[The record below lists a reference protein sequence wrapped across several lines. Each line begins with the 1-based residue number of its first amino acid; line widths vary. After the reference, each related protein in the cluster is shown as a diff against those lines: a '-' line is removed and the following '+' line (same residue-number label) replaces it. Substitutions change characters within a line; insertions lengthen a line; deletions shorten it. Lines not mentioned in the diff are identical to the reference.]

1 MDQKQASKLL
11 FKKLSALR
19 ATLSDEEQLL
29 LDSLLVGEFAV
40 TAHGL
45 VAANTAASTSK
56 LAAGAEDA
64 VAHKMNVASSLGKV
78 AADAED
84 AVAHKMNVASS
95 ADRIAADI
103 EDAVAHSALL
113 NENDEKLA
121 AFKIAVAYNNEDETY
136 RLTVI

>member
-45 VAANTAASTSK
+45 VAAGNLTLDAE
-56 LAAGAEDA
+56 GATTR
-64 VAHKMNVASSLGKV
+64 KTNVASSLGKL
-78 AADAED
+78 ASNAED
-84 AVAHKMNVASS
+84 TVAHKLNVASS
-95 ADRIAADI
+95 LNKLTTDI
-103 EDAVAHSALL
+103 EDATAHSALL
-113 NENDEKLA
+113 NEDNERLA
-121 AFKIAVAYNNEDETY
+121 ALRLTVVFNNEDENY
-136 RLTVI
+136 RLTIL